1 MYSGDP
7 RTQGHDKDETTL
19 PEYDKHIY
27 DAICGPSEFEN
38 EKQQHLEANNRVS
51 YGNHYDIPQLASKDD
66 DADRISIKSDDVKYD
81 DTEGQCTSDV
91 KENKAYYS
99 KNSKPKPQPK
109 PRHST
114 KLIATSAAPV
124 TAAGHYDVPSNNH
137 HRHPIHEGDH
147 TTLDVSHNHVT
158 NDGSNV
164 YQELVVHQPPPP
176 GYATLSNIPATSTTL
191 ESSYARP

>member
-7 RTQGHDKDETTL
+7 RTQGHNKNETTL
-19 PEYDKHIY
+19 PEYDEHIY
-27 DAICGPSEFEN
+27 DAICGPSEFEK
-38 EKQQHLEANNRVS
+38 EKQQHLEANNRAS
-51 YGNHYDIPQLASKDD
+51 YDGNHYDIPQIRSKADDD
-66 DADRISIKSDDVKYD
+66 DADRISIKSNDIKYD

-114 KLIATSAAPV
+114 KLTAKSAASV

-137 HRHPIHEGDH
+137 HRHPVHEGDYA
-147 TTLDVSHNHVT
+147 TLDVSHSHFT
-158 NDGSNV
+158 NA

-176 GYATLSNIPATSTTL
+176 GYAAPSNIPATSTTL
-191 ESSYARP
+191 ESYNYARP

>member
-7 RTQGHDKDETTL
+7 KTQCHNTTV
-19 PEYDKHIY
+19 PEYDEHIY
-27 DAICGPSEFEN
+27 DAICGPSEFEK
-38 EKQQHLEANNRVS
+38 EKEQHLEANNRAP
-51 YGNHYDIPQLASKDD
+51 YGNHYDIPQVRSKDD

-99 KNSKPKPQPK
+99 KNGKPKPQPK

-114 KLIATSAAPV
+114 KLTATSAAPMM
-124 TAAGHYDVPSNNH
+124 AAVHYDVPSNNH
-137 HRHPIHEGDH
+137 HRPPVDEGDY
-147 TTLDVSHNHVT
+147 TTLDVSHSHV
-158 NDGSNV
+158 DGSND

-176 GYATLSNIPATSTTL
+176 GYATPNNIPATSTTL
-191 ESSYARP
+191 ESYARP